1 MELLLKYEGHH
12 VPACW
17 LRLHGMRMGR
27 NVWVFKLGRCGDVLR
42 LMQQLEQESDAQVLA
57 LTLVTVVDGAQGQQS
72 AAMLLD
78 AAVPFM
84 VLFTRLQYPWLQ
96 DGMEPYVEVHFQP
109 IVDLSR
115 GGHIYGQEALCRLRT
130 PEGQLLTGQETFT
143 LARHLG
149 RVDALDMALQR
160 KALQR
165 KVQDLEPGSTLFLNV
180 LPSTLMQP
188 EWPQLFFQWLH
199 CHVLDPHEIVI
210 EVVESEKVDP
220 AALAQRC
227 DELRSQGVR
236 IALDDMGAGFN
247 CLSVLAMVRSDFIKV
262 DRGLVHE
269 ARGSR
274 VRSVLLEALVSMA
287 ERLGAT
293 VIAEGLERPEDV
305 AFCRS
310 LGIHLVQGF
319 LLARPAHTPLQGVV
333 NVPVAEPAATAQRQD
348 RFSITD
354 VIESPPAFDIQTPL
368 TMVRQAFRE
377 SPALPWC
384 VLTDDGRPVGV
395 LPRGKALSR
404 SMRTVAQ
411 GAEPLHRMLPYNIG
425 LSALSRSLY
434 LERLNASPWAVV
446 DERGCYI
453 GTLEPLMLVAHM
465 LARQEHGASLHP
477 LSQLTTG
484 PTLRQSIEMRIAR
497 PHGHLELVYIDLDHF
512 KAFNDRYGFV
522 RGDAMIRTLAEI
534 LRNVF
539 ATNADCMLGHIGGDD
554 FIVLLDHPDPMLV
567 PQLLRAMA
575 QFHTLARHLYDTD
588 DLQRGYFVTEDGESH
603 PVASMSVSCV
613 NGSTG
618 MPQDSVE
625 ASARAA
631 KLKKI
636 GKTSGGNVIVVEAD
650 FPHVIQPEDS
660 SPHLSGWEQQVLDIL
675 LRLLQEPRGRDPH
688 ALDHVFKAY
697 PFFEVL
703 FELDAE
709 GVQTHANWI
718 NPLMYG
724 RIRGGGAGANRSA
737 QSYFVHVRD
746 SGRPFVS
753 PIYLSSAT
761 EDFCL
766 TIAVPIGGARTDF
779 SGVLVGDLNL
789 ASMASLLENRSMHN
803 KIMHRGSEQDMPLQA

>member
-12 VPACW
+12 IPASW
-17 LRLHGMRMGR
+17 VRLNGMRMGR
-27 NVWVFKLGRCGDVLR
+27 NVWVFKLADKTQLLP
-42 LMQQLEQESDAQVLA
+42 LMQQLAQDVDEQVLSM
-57 LTLVTVVDGAQGQQS
+57 TLVAEVQMAAQQS
-72 AAMLLD
+72 PAMLLD
-78 AAVPFM
+78 TAVPFM
-84 VLFTRLQYPWLQ
+84 VMLTRLRYPWLQ
-96 DGMEPYVEVHFQP
+96 SGIEKYVEVHFQP
-109 IVDLSR
+109 IIDLSD
-115 GGHIYGQEALCRLRT
+115 GGRIYAQEALCRLRT
-130 PEGQLLTGQETFT
+130 PEGELLSGYETFT

-149 RVDALDMALQR
+149 RLDALDLALQQ

-165 KVQDLEPGSTLFLNV
+165 KVEDFEPGLTLFLNV

-188 EWPQLFFQWLH
+188 EWPSQFFQWLSDH
-199 CHVLDPHEIVI
+199 GIDHHEVVI

-220 AALAQRC
+220 AGLAQRC
-227 DELRSQGVR
+227 DDLRSQGLR

-293 VIAEGLERPEDV
+293 VIAEGLERQEDV

-310 LGIHLVQGF
+310 LGINLVQGF
-319 LLARPAHTPLQGVV
+319 LLAKPAHALLTGKLGV
-333 NVPVAEPAATAQRQD
+333 PAADKAKLVQRVD
-348 RFSITD
+348 RFCITD

-368 TMVRQAFRE
+368 TLVRQAFRE
-377 SPALPWC
+377 SPELPWC
-384 VLTDDGRPVGV
+384 VLTDGDRPVGV
-395 LPRGKALSR
+395 LHRGKALSR
-404 SMRTVAQ
+404 HTRTVAQ
-411 GAEPLHRMLPYNIG
+411 GAESLQRMLPYNIG
-425 LSALSRSLY
+425 LTALARSLY
-434 LERLNASPWAVV
+434 LERAEATPWAVV

-453 GTLEPLMLVAHM
+453 GTLEPMMLVSHL

-477 LSQLTTG
+477 LSQLSTG
-484 PTLRQSIEMRIAR
+484 PTLRQAIEMRIAR
-497 PHGHLELVYIDLDHF
+497 KHGHLELVYIDLDHF

-534 LRNVF
+534 LRHVF
-539 ATNADCMLGHIGGDD
+539 AMSTDCMLGHIGGDD
-554 FIVLLDHPDPMLV
+554 FIVLFDQPDPLLIA
-567 PQLLRAMA
+567 QLQRAMA
-575 QFHTLARHLYDTD
+575 QFHTLARHLYDTE

-636 GKTSGGNVIVVEAD
+636 GKTAGGNVIVVEAD
-650 FPHVIQPEDS
+650 SPRIIRPEVA
-660 SPHLSGWEQQVLDIL
+660 SPNMQRWEYQVLDIL
-675 LRLLQEPRGRDPH
+675 LRLLEEPRGRDAR

-709 GVQTHANWI
+709 GVQLYANWI
-718 NPLMYG
+718 NPSMYG
-724 RIRGGGAGANRSA
+724 RIRAGGAGANRSG
-737 QSYFVHVRD
+737 QSYFSHVRD
-746 SGRPFVS
+746 SGQPFVS

-766 TIAVPIGGARTDF
+766 TIAVPIYGARGRF
-779 SGVLVGDLNL
+779 NGVLVGDLNL
-789 ASMASLLENRSMHN
+789 ASMASLLENRV
-803 KIMHRGSEQDMPLQA
+803 PA